1 MSIKKIF
8 IVFFLALGLTAC
20 GAMKKVNEASRY
32 QMIGIEMQINQAQ
45 LDSIC
50 IADTLVNNLK
60 DWANAVYYDY
70 ETNTAVV
77 KRTLVK
83 GKGMEQTVYVIEIL
97 NDSTYTL
104 SKRYYQII
112 DNPILK
118 K

>member
-8 IVFFLALGLTAC
+8 IVFFIALGLTAC
-20 GAMKKVNEASRY
+20 GAMKKANEASRY

-97 NDSTYTL
+97 NDSTYML
-104 SKRYYQII
+104 NKRYYQRI
-112 DNPILK
+112 DNHYIK
-118 K
+118 

>member
-1 MSIKKIF
+1 MSIKKFLMIF
-8 IVFFLALGLTAC
+8 LIGLGLTAC
-20 GAMKKVNEASRY
+20 GITKKVNETNRY

-50 IADTLVNNLK
+50 VADTLITNLK

-104 SKRYYQII
+104 SKRYYQRI
-112 DNPILK
+112 DNSI
-118 K
+118 

>member
-8 IVFFLALGLTAC
+8 IVFFIALGLTAC
-20 GAMKKVNEASRY
+20 GAMKKANEASRY

-112 DNPILK
+112 DNPTLK